1 MKIRFLLDEHMP
13 KELIKSVK
21 RYDEQIDILR
31 IGLEGGPP
39 LGMRDS
45 DILLYCEAEQCVLI
59 TGDRATMPGHVAAHL
74 GSGRH
79 HWGVFTMNAQLDLGQ
94 MAYQLAMFWGASE
107 AEEWIDQQE
116 YLPY

>member
-31 IGLEGGPP
+31 IGMEGAPP
-39 LGMRDS
+39 FGTQDPN
-45 DILLYCEAEQCVLI
+45 ILLYCEAERRVLV
-59 TGDRATMPGHVAAHL
+59 TSDRATMPGHVVAHFAA
-74 GSGRH
+74 GRH
-79 HWGVFTMNAQLDLGQ
+79 HWGVFTIDHSLGLGQ

-107 AEEWIDQQE
+107 AEEWIDRQE